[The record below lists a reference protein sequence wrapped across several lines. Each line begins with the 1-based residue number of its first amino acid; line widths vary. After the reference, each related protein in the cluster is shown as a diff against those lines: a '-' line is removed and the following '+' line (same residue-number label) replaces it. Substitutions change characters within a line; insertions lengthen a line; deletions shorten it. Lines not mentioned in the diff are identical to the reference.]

1 MCKSTGKP
9 FESLIQEDNPE
20 TLRPLLYSYKFGSR
34 TQRPVLFGE
43 VYMRLRIALAAAA
56 LFAALSP
63 ASAQLSLFTFLNNS
77 PDPAYATADLYVTQ
91 AGIVSKVED
100 IPFQGANNLNS
111 VAVFGDIDV
120 TFAVAPGNSIDA
132 SEAKVEYTFVP
143 GADKGY
149 MVMVHGVSNATGYV
163 ANPDAK
169 PITLKITSFEVAP
182 YTADPNKTGVYFV
195 HGVSDMETGDFWF
208 RGGSKVAAAGMG
220 YTSNAAAVA
229 ATDRKAVTVDFTKAG
244 DKSKALASFSVDF
257 GTLAS
262 SVVVCVTSGFKTPSE
277 NGSGK
282 DTMALLSVL
291 EDGRVV
297 RSPLL
302 AGSQTS
308 RIQLVHNAADP
319 LATVV
324 DVYLNGTKAFDNVS
338 FRKATPF
345 SNVPANTPL
354 IIGIAPATSTAYKD
368 TIGTITLDPLR
379 PGRTYSLI
387 ATGVIDST
395 KFRRNPNGK
404 AINLQIAV
412 LEGALEASSESGKSA
427 VRTAHFA
434 TDAPRVTIA
443 SSSTTYASN
452 VTYGDAA
459 AAYTLV
465 APAIDTLWVSG
476 EDGKRIRGYVCDL
489 RGQNKAFLALASG
502 FFVPDSNQ
510 TGPAFKLILVEPN
523 GSVNATLQEVDPG
536 TTSVEELLDASS
548 TWTVGPVPAREL
560 LRIEIPVVGATVHA
574 YELISITGQVV
585 ARGEFAGDAGSA
597 RASIDVSGMPSGT
610 YTLRALNID
619 ATPIGVRPIVIQ
631 R

>member
-1 MCKSTGKP
+1 MNLRVTLAILTFVTAWST
-9 FESLIQEDNPE
+9 
-20 TLRPLLYSYKFGSR
+20 
-34 TQRPVLFGE
+34 
-43 VYMRLRIALAAAA
+43 
-56 LFAALSP
+56 

-77 PDPAYATADLYVTQ
+77 PDPAFATADLYVTQ
-91 AGIVSKVED
+91 AGIVNKIED
-100 IPFQGANNLNS
+100 IPFQGADNLNS
-111 VAVFGDIDV
+111 IAVFGDLEV
-120 TFAVAPGNSIDA
+120 TFAVAPGNSIGA
-132 SEAKVEYTFVP
+132 NEAKVEYTFTP

-149 MVMVHGVSNATGYV
+149 VVMVHGVSNTTGYV

-169 PITLKITSFEVAP
+169 PITLKLTSFEVVP

-220 YTSNAAAVA
+220 YTANATAVA
-229 ATDRKAVTVDFTKAG
+229 VTDRKAVTVDFTKAG

-262 SVVVCVTSGFKTPSE
+262 SVVVCVTSGFKSPSE

-308 RIQLVHNAADP
+308 RVQLVHNAADP
-319 LATVV
+319 QAAVV

-345 SNVPANTPL
+345 TNVPANTPL
-354 IIGIAPATSTAYKD
+354 VIGIAPATSTGYKD

-379 PGRTYSLI
+379 PGRAYSMI
-387 ATGVIDST
+387 ATGVLDST

-404 AINLQIAV
+404 AINFQIAV
-412 LEGALEASSESGKSA
+412 LEGALEASSEAGKTA
-427 VRTAHFA
+427 VRAAHYA

-459 AAYTLV
+459 ATYSNVT
-465 APAIDTLWVSG
+465 PANDTLWVSG

-510 TGPAFKLILVEPN
+510 TGPAFKLILVDAN
-523 GSVNATLQEVDPG
+523 GNVNSSLQEVEPG
-536 TTSVEELLDASS
+536 TTSVEELLDASGA
-548 TWTVGPVPAREL
+548 WVVGPIPAREA
-560 LRIEIPVVGATVHA
+560 LRIDIPAANVAARTYFVMS
-574 YELISITGQVV
+574 LTGEVM
-585 ARGEFAGDAGSA
+585 ARGEFAH
-597 RASIDVSGMPSGT
+597 DVSGSHATIAVNGLPSGT
-610 YTLRALNID
+610 YTVRADDAQGTTIGLRS
-619 ATPIGVRPIVIQ
+619 IVIQ

>member
-1 MCKSTGKP
+1 
-9 FESLIQEDNPE
+9 
-20 TLRPLLYSYKFGSR
+20 
-34 TQRPVLFGE
+34 
-43 VYMRLRIALAAAA
+43 MRLRILIVAAAFVTA
-56 LFAALSP
+56 WSS

-77 PDPAYATADLYVTQ
+77 PDPAFATADLYVTQ
-91 AGIVSKVED
+91 AGIVNKVED

-111 VAVFGDIDV
+111 IAVFGDLDV
-120 TFAVAPGNSIDA
+120 TFAVAPGNSISA
-132 SEAKVEYTFVP
+132 SEAKVEFTFVP

-149 MVMVHGVSNATGYV
+149 MVMVHGVSNTTGYV
-163 ANPDAK
+163 ANPDSK
-169 PITLKITSFEVAP
+169 PITLKITSFEVVP

-220 YTSNAAAVA
+220 YTANATAVA

-244 DKSKALASFSVDF
+244 DKTKALASFSVDF
-257 GTLAS
+257 GVLAS

-308 RIQLVHNAADP
+308 RVQIVHNSADP
-319 LATVV
+319 TAAIV
-324 DVYLNGTKAFDNVS
+324 DLYVNGTKAFDNVG
-338 FRKATPF
+338 FRKATGF
-345 SNVPANTPL
+345 TNVPANTPIVL
-354 IIGIAPATSTAYKD
+354 GIAPATSTGYKD
-368 TIGTITLDPLR
+368 TLGTITLDPLR
-379 PGRTYSLI
+379 PGRSYSLI
-387 ATGVIDST
+387 ATGVLDST

-404 AINLQIAV
+404 AINFQVAV
-412 LEGALEASSESGKSA
+412 LEGALETSPETGKTA
-427 VRTAHFA
+427 VRTAHYA

-459 AAYTLV
+459 ATYTLV
-465 APAIDTLWVSG
+465 TPAIDTLWVSG
-476 EDGKRIRGYVCDL
+476 DDGKRIRGYVCDL

-502 FFVPDSNQ
+502 FLVPDSNQ
-510 TGPAFKLILVEPN
+510 TGPAFKIILVEPN
-523 GSVNATLQEVDPG
+523 GTVNASLQEVEPG
-536 TTSVEELLDASS
+536 ATSVEELLDASAA
-548 TWTVGPVPAREL
+548 WTLGPVPARERL
-560 LRIEIPVVGATVHA
+560 N
-574 YELISITGQVV
+574 ISIPAAGTLAHSYQLVSLTGEVV
-585 ARGEFAGDAGSA
+585 ARGEFTTDGSGA
-597 RASIDVSGMPSGT
+597 RASINVSGLPSGT
-610 YTLRALNID
+610 YTLRAAD
-619 ATPIGVRPIVIQ
+619 ATATPIGLRPIVIQ

>member
-1 MCKSTGKP
+1 
-9 FESLIQEDNPE
+9 
-20 TLRPLLYSYKFGSR
+20 
-34 TQRPVLFGE
+34 
-43 VYMRLRIALAAAA
+43 MRLRILIVAAAFVTA
-56 LFAALSP
+56 WSS

-77 PDPAYATADLYVTQ
+77 PDPAFETADLYVTQ
-91 AGIVSKVED
+91 AGIVNKVED

-111 VAVFGDIDV
+111 IAVFGDLDV
-120 TFAVAPGNSIDA
+120 TFAVAPGNSISA
-132 SEAKVEYTFVP
+132 SEAKVEFTFVP

-149 MVMVHGVSNATGYV
+149 MVMVHGVSNTTGYV
-163 ANPDAK
+163 ANPDSK
-169 PITLKITSFEVAP
+169 PITLKITSFEVVP

-220 YTSNAAAVA
+220 YTANATAVA

-244 DKSKALASFSVDF
+244 DKTKALASFSVDF
-257 GTLAS
+257 GVLAS

-308 RIQLVHNAADP
+308 RVQIVHNSADP
-319 LATVV
+319 TAAIV
-324 DVYLNGTKAFDNVS
+324 DLYVNGTKAFDNVG
-338 FRKATPF
+338 FRKATGF
-345 SNVPANTPL
+345 TNVPANTPIVL
-354 IIGIAPATSTAYKD
+354 GIAPATSTGYKD
-368 TIGTITLDPLR
+368 TLGTITLDPLR
-379 PGRTYSLI
+379 PGRSYSLI
-387 ATGVIDST
+387 ATGVLDST

-404 AINLQIAV
+404 AINFQVAV
-412 LEGALEASSESGKSA
+412 LEGALEASPETGKTA
-427 VRTAHFA
+427 VRTAHYA

-459 AAYTLV
+459 ATYTLV
-465 APAIDTLWVSG
+465 TPAIDTLWVSG

-502 FFVPDSNQ
+502 FLVPDSNQ
-510 TGPAFKLILVEPN
+510 TGPAFKIILVEPN
-523 GSVNATLQEVDPG
+523 GTVNASLQEVEPG
-536 TTSVEELLDASS
+536 TTSVEELLDASAA
-548 TWTVGPVPAREL
+548 WTLGPVPARERL
-560 LRIEIPVVGATVHA
+560 N
-574 YELISITGQVV
+574 ISIPATGTLAHSYQLVALTGEVV
-585 ARGEFAGDAGSA
+585 ARGEFTADGSGA
-597 RASIDVSGMPSGT
+597 RASINVSGLPSGT
-610 YTLRALNID
+610 YTLRATD
-619 ATPIGVRPIVIQ
+619 AAATPIGLRPIVIQ